1 MILEL
6 LQAKSQHG
14 ALLLKDLKL
23 TVQKVS
29 PWRVWGI
36 HSLRVLLFAGI
47 VLTIHLEARS
57 RRSAPTEEFTKQ
69 LLLETFDELPA
80 EIEVGAKDSETGL
93 FPIRNDDSE
102 FGYLLTTSPKSD
114 HIIGFSGPTNVA
126 ILLNPDLEVQ
136 QLEVLWSRDTRE
148 HLKEVVSSS
157 KYWDQFLGVSWE
169 ELSQKQ
175 EVDAVSGATLTS
187 LAIGESIINRLGGEV
202 PSLKFPDPVTLSDV
216 QVLFDEARSIQQNRR
231 FDNGWD
237 VFDEQKKLLGT
248 VLSTSP
254 SADNVVGYQGP
265 TELLIAIDT
274 EGKVKRTY
282 TRNSFDNEPH
292 VSYLDEDWAW
302 PELFQGLTLE
312 EVSQYDLAE
321 QGIEG
326 VSGATFT
333 SMAAA
338 RGVIQTAQK
347 NLVPLPETK
356 TQPKSQKSWKP
367 SRADFGTLAVIVSG
381 IVIAMT
387 HLRGIAWLRI
397 LYQVILIGYVGFLN
411 GDLLSQAMFVG
422 WTQNGVPWRSAFRLV
437 VLAGIAFVFPVM
449 TKRNIYCSHLCAH
462 GAVQQLVRKRVRY
475 QFHPGKNLKRF
486 LSLVPVGLLSWVI
499 LVSMLGL
506 TFSLVD
512 IEAFD
517 AYLFRIAGWS
527 AISIAVGGVIV
538 SLFVPMAYCRFGC
551 PTGATLEYLRRTRRS
566 DRLSPA
572 DGIAVGLLLLAQLL
586 YWSPVNFFSWL

>member
-1 MILEL
+1 M
-6 LQAKSQHG
+6 
-14 ALLLKDLKL
+14 
-23 TVQKVS
+23 
-29 PWRVWGI
+29 
-36 HSLRVLLFAGI
+36 
-47 VLTIHLEARS
+47 TIHLEARS
-57 RRSAPTEEFTKQ
+57 RRDAPTEEFTKQ
-69 LLLETFDELPA
+69 LLLETFDELPNG
-80 EIEVGAKDSETGL
+80 IEVGAKDSETGL
-93 FPIRNDDSE
+93 VPIRYAGSE
-102 FGYLLTTSPKSD
+102 IGYLLTTSPESD

-126 ILLNPDLEVQ
+126 ILLDPDLEVQ
-136 QLEVLWSRDTRE
+136 QLEVVWSRDTRE
-148 HLKEVVSSS
+148 HLKEVLDSSN
-157 KYWDQFLGVSWE
+157 YWNQFLGASWE
-169 ELSQKQ
+169 ELSHKQK
-175 EVDAVSGATLTS
+175 VDAVSGATLTS

-216 QVLFDEARSIQQNRR
+216 QVLFDEASSIQQARR
-231 FDNGWD
+231 FDNAWD
-237 VFDEQKKLLGT
+237 VFDEQKQLLGT

-265 TELLIAIDT
+265 TETLIAIDT
-274 EGKVKRTY
+274 DGKVKRTY
-282 TRNSFDNEPH
+282 TRNSYDNQPY

-312 EVSQYDLAE
+312 EVSLYDLAE

-338 RGVIQTAQK
+338 RGVIQSAQK
-347 NLVPLPETK
+347 NLNPLPETRA
-356 TQPKSQKSWKP
+356 QPKSPKAWKP
-367 SRADFGTLAVIVSG
+367 SRADLGTLTVIIAG
-381 IVIAMT
+381 IIIAMT

-397 LYQVILIGYVGFLN
+397 LYQMILIGYVGFLN

-422 WTQNGVPWRSAFRLV
+422 WAQNGVPWRSAFRFA

-475 QFHPGKNLKRF
+475 QFHPRKNLKRF
-486 LSLVPVGLLSWVI
+486 LSLVPVGLLAWVI
-499 LVSMLGL
+499 IVSMLGL

-527 AISIAVGGVIV
+527 AISIAVGGIIV

-586 YWSPVNFFSWL
+586 YWAPEDFFLWA